1 MKEST
6 LRRLLE
12 IGETLIPSTSSM
24 VGAGLIDDADRF
36 IARAIESRP
45 DLGVGLDE
53 AVASCTDEV
62 VASALTGGAPDSPS
76 FDQVATLIV
85 GAYYMNP
92 IARRQIG
99 YPGQLALEYDPMEYV
114 SWVDEG
120 LLDQV
125 LSNGPRFRKVLS

>member
-1 MKEST
+1 MNHTT
-6 LRRLLE
+6 LQRLLD
-12 IGETLIPSTSSM
+12 IGEMLIPSTNTM
-24 VGAGLIDDADRF
+24 IGAGRITDAERY
-36 IARAIESRP
+36 ISRALDSRP
-45 DLGVGLDE
+45 DLAVGLED
-53 AVASCTDEV
+53 AVASCTD
-62 VASALTGGAPDSPS
+62 ALVDSVLNGRPVES
-76 FDQVATLIV
+76 PHFNQVATLIV

-125 LSNGPRFRKVLS
+125 LSNGPRFRKVSS